1 MTWVDALRDATRRWR
16 DLLRLQIGGRWVL
29 FLAADAVLI
38 VAGVFDALLGEGDS
52 TSQAYFTVVVA
63 PALLLGVPALSDL
76 VALERDAGSLDLL
89 LATPDA
95 AHHLRARFFAVAGL
109 MLAQAWLVLLATWA
123 ATDFAFAVV
132 PALVHSA
139 ATFALVGAAA
149 LFWATRL
156 ESSGAVGMATFA
168 TALALGRW
176 LLEAPLAP
184 RTATG
189 GNAYLPGFEF
199 LLATTA
205 GSLVLAASA
214 LGLWLAARRRLART
228 ALLLR

>member
-1 MTWVDALRDATRRWR
+1 MSGLRDAARRWM
-16 DLLRLQIGGRWVL
+16 DLLRLQIGGRWML
-29 FLAADAVLI
+29 FFVADAVLI
-38 VAGVFDALLGEGDS
+38 LAGIFSALVGEGDS
-52 TSQAYFTVVVA
+52 MSQAYFTVVVA

-89 LATPDA
+89 LCVPDA
-95 AHHLRARFFAVAGL
+95 AHHLRARALAVTGL
-109 MLAQAWLVLLATWA
+109 MLIQAWLVLLATWA
-123 ATDFAFAVV
+123 GTGFAFALL
-132 PALVHSA
+132 PALLHSA

-156 ESSGAVGMATFA
+156 ESAGAVGMATFA

-184 RTATG
+184 RTAVG
-189 GNAYLPGFEF
+189 GNAWLPGGEF
-199 LLATTA
+199 LLDTAA
-205 GSLVLAASA
+205 GSLVLATSA